1 MNRNH
6 LKIIACV
13 SMLCD
18 HMGYL
23 LFPQALFLRWIGRLA
38 LPLFAFFIG
47 EGCRHTHSRKKYLTL
62 LSALAVGC
70 QAAYFIEELIAG
82 GGKLT
87 VSSGC
92 WYFNILFT
100 FILSGGACFLW
111 LDGKTALRNGQK
123 KTAAGRFILLAV
135 YLTVL
140 SAFTWFA
147 WRRRKWEGW
156 TLYVDYGMCGV
167 LLPLSAVLFEGRAAK
182 LISFGAALLVYCAVF
197 TASFPFVW
205 FSLAALPLL
214 ACYNGQ
220 GGSKKLKYLFYVFY
234 PAHLAIL
241 YLLAQWA
248 A

>member
-23 LFPQALFLRWIGRLA
+23 LFPQAVFLRWIGRPA

-47 EGCRHTHSRKKYLTL
+47 EGCRHTHDRKKYLTQL
-62 LSALAVGC
+62 TVLAAGC
-70 QAAYFIEELIAG
+70 QAVYFAEELIDG
-82 GGKLT
+82 HGRLT
-87 VSSGC
+87 AASGC

-100 FILSGGACFLW
+100 FILSCGACFLW
-111 LDGKTALRNGQK
+111 LDGKKAMQNGQK

-135 YLTVL
+135 YLGIL
-140 SAFTWFA
+140 SLFTWFA
-147 WRRRKWEGW
+147 WRQRNTEGW
-156 TLYVDYGMCGV
+156 SLYVDYGMCGV
-167 LLPLSAVLFEGRAAK
+167 LLPLSAVLFEGREAK
-182 LISFGAALLVYCAVF
+182 LAAFGVAVMVYCAVF
-197 TASFPFVW
+197 TQTMPYVW

-220 GGSKKLKYLFYVFY
+220 SGSKRLKYLFYVFY

-241 YLLAQWA
+241 YLIAQVL
-248 A
+248 